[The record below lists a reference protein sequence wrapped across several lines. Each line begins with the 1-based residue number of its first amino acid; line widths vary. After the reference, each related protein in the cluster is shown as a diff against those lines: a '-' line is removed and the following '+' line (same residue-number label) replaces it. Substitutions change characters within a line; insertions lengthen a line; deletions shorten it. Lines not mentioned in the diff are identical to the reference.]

1 MLTVS
6 LFTEKV
12 THGRFTVILRRHVMQ
27 EVSHQGAVLFM
38 RTADSSDVSA
48 ILCLAGQ
55 VSQLEVVTFLREA
68 EHELQRH

>member
-12 THGRFTVILRRHVMQ
+12 THGRFTVILRRHAMQGRSRQ
-27 EVSHQGAVLFM
+27 EVVLFM